1 MIPTFATARD
11 FVRDNTLLEAP
22 SLVPEIRLHLA
33 SSALPLWEATEAQL
47 EQQGLPPPYW
57 AFAWAGGQALA
68 RYMLDFP
75 EQVRNRRVLDF
86 AAGSGIGAIAAAK
99 AGARSVEAAE
109 IDAFAQ
115 AAIAMNGAANGVE
128 ILVHDSDLVGQA
140 NQDWDLVLAGDV
152 CYEQPMAARVFDW
165 LALLAGSGATVLLG
179 DPGRSYLP
187 RQGLE
192 KLTTYKVPTT
202 RELEDCDL
210 RNAGVWKVEP
220 LRLNATP

>member
-1 MIPTFATARD
+1 MTPSVAQARD
-11 FVRDNTLLEAP
+11 FVRANTLLEAP
-22 SLVPEIRLHLA
+22 SLVPEVRLHLA
-33 SSALPLWEATEAQL
+33 SAALPLWEATEAEL
-47 EQQGLPPPYW
+47 EKQGLPPPFW

-68 RYMLDFP
+68 RFLLDYP
-75 EQVRNRRVLDF
+75 ERARNRRVLDF
-86 AAGSGIGAIAAAK
+86 AAGSGLGAIAAAK

-109 IDAFAQ
+109 IDRFAQ

-128 ILVHDSDLVGQA
+128 ILVHQEDLVGQT

-152 CYEQPMAARVFDW
+152 CYEQPMAGRVFDW
-165 LALLAGSGATVLLG
+165 LVQLAGSGATVLLG

-192 KLTTYKVPTT
+192 KLATYKVPTT

-210 RNAGVWKVEP
+210 RNAGVWRVEP
-220 LRLNATP
+220 LRPNGTP